1 MELPYQLIVGCFG
14 SDSNVENM
22 LAQLRNKGIEGYV
35 YDVSNGLKRVS
46 AGGSSSDNELR
57 NRQNEL
63 NVKGIKGWIFSGK

>member
-1 MELPYQLIVGCFG
+1 
-14 SDSNVENM
+14 M
-22 LAQLRNKGIEGYV
+22 LAQLRNKGVEGYV

-57 NRQNEL
+57 NRQDEL